1 LPVYKC
7 MSVEVNYP
15 CSCQIKNLSANVFHT
30 AELSTTLPV
39 WRQIKCIDF
48 SSKTKII
55 SHKKN
60 IYPFYLYTRV
70 IPVTPTVKVKVARS
84 YIHWHR
90 SRDCSACLQFLLD
103 SSTSHCIL
111 PFCTPQSLRTSWRE
125 AAWCGVWTSVRLL
138 LHPNH
143 ISHGMQRRSG
153 HSFPSNRHCATL

>member
-1 LPVYKC
+1 

-15 CSCQIKNLSANVFHT
+15 CSGQIKNLSANVFHT
-30 AELSTTLPV
+30 AEFSAIFSV

-55 SHKKN
+55 SQKKN
-60 IYPFYLYTRV
+60 IDQLYLYTEV
-70 IPVTPTVKVKVARS
+70 IPFTLTVKVKVARS
-84 YIHWHR
+84 YFHWHR
-90 SRDCSACLQFLLD
+90 SRDYSACLQFLLD

-111 PFCTPQSLRTSWRE
+111 PFCAPQSLRTSWRE

-143 ISHGMQRRSG
+143 ISPGMQCRSG
-153 HSFPSNRHCATL
+153 HSFPCNRHCATL